1 MSHAE
6 IYFNHQSASKENEKQ
21 QRLAANQST
30 TTKAGGKVVKQIQR
44 FDPRNPNQN
53 LIKEVTVKEKKSK
66 EEKSKE

>member
-6 IYFNHQSASKENEKQ
+6 IYFNHQSASKLNEKHQ
-21 QRLAANQST
+21 SLAANQST

-53 LIKEVTVKEKKSK
+53 LIKEVAVKEKKSK
-66 EEKSKE
+66 EEKGKD